1 MTKAKPIK
9 INHKKKTVTVF
20 RQLNP
25 PSFHAWMISKIKR
38 ENPGY
43 EIKEEFKNA

>member
-1 MTKAKPIK
+1 MPKAKAIK
-9 INHKKKTVTVF
+9 IDHKKETVTVF

-25 PSFHAWMISKIKR
+25 PSFHAWMISKIKK

-43 EIKEEFKNA
+43 TIIEKFDNA